1 MEFAVRHF
9 IRGRLR
15 LFVPWVCRRRML
27 AQAMLDWLRAQAS
40 IKLARINY
48 DCASLVIEYDT
59 ADEPLLRALLGRL
72 RLMTVDELR
81 ALLGSTPRRL
91 LPPRTDNACLALS
104 GAPRPWRCRA
114 SRC

>member
-1 MEFAVRHF
+1 
-9 IRGRLR
+9 
-15 LFVPWVCRRRML
+15 ML